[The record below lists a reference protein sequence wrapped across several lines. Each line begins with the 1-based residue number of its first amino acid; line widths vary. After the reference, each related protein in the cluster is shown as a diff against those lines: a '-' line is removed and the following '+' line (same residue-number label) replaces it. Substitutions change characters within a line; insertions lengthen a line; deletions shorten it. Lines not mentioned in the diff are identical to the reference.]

1 MRDIKKEVL
10 NMSIN
15 EILSN
20 VLGLPIEQ
28 RVILADILTQSLN
41 TSDTKIEKN
50 WENEVNRRL
59 GLLDKGK
66 LETISYEEFFDEN

>member
-1 MRDIKKEVL
+1 
-10 NMSIN
+10 MSIN

-28 RVILADILTQSLN
+28 RVILADMLTQSLN
-41 TSDTKIEKN
+41 TSDAKIEKN
-50 WENEVNRRL
+50 WEDEVNRRL
-59 GLLDKGK
+59 ELLDKGK

>member
-1 MRDIKKEVL
+1 
-10 NMSIN
+10 MSIN

-41 TSDTKIEKN
+41 TSDNQIEKN
-50 WENEVNRRL
+50 WEDEVNRRL
-59 GLLDKGK
+59 ELLDKGK
-66 LETISYEEFFDEN
+66 LENISYEEFFDEN